1 MNAKDFY
8 DWKRHPVTQV
18 VMSQLA
24 GRVNELKEILSYNAG
39 NQPLSDREV
48 VGAIKAYNDMLE
60 IQFEGDE
67 ESK

>member
-24 GRVNELKEILSYNAG
+24 GRVAELKEVLSYNAG
-39 NQPLSDREV
+39 NEPRSDREI
-48 VGAIKAYNDMLE
+48 VGAIKAYTDMLE
-60 IQFEGDE
+60 IQFEGED